1 MICLSQVQIF
11 KHFTF
16 IQIACFKLFVSSI
29 VSVVFP
35 YFPLSFHNGVKDN
48 TEREGGKG
56 MGLVRTEGRV
66 RWKIYFEK
74 ILRQMVFVAR

>member
-48 TEREGGKG
+48 TEREG
-56 MGLVRTEGRV
+56 VRG
-66 RWKIYFEK
+66 W
-74 ILRQMVFVAR
+74 AS